1 VAELQNLSASA
12 RRWTR
17 RRAGSA
23 LRAAITDPELIGRP
37 EIGAV
42 DCYLDNTLLLTDR
55 ARARAVAAAGHAPGR
70 MG

>member
-17 RRAGSA
+17 RRTGSA

-42 DCYLDNTLLLTDR
+42 D
-55 ARARAVAAAGHAPGR
+55 
-70 MG
+70 